1 MLAETG
7 IPFINIFPVKELIR
21 NEYPDPE
28 KLKNLI
34 KVLTIGQVKQ
44 DKTHMCQMYIHVCNF
59 QSFATPPLERDRHH
73 TLKSKLYYDEDNNYF
88 IVPDR
93 VFCLLPVI

>member
-7 IPFINIFPVKELIR
+7 IPFIDIFPVKELIR

-44 DKTHMCQMYIHVCNF
+44 DKTHICQMHKRVCM
-59 QSFATPPLERDRHH
+59 
-73 TLKSKLYYDEDNNYF
+73 
-88 IVPDR
+88 
-93 VFCLLPVI
+93 